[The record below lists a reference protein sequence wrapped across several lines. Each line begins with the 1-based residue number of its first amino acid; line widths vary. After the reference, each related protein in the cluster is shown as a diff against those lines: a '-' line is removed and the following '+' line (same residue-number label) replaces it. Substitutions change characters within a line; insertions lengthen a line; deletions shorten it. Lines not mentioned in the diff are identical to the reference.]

1 MLTFAGAYTALITPF
16 SRDGATVDLTR
27 LAEHIHFQAKGGVR
41 GIVPCGTTGEA
52 PTLEEHEHIAV
63 IECAVKTG
71 KPLGLQVIAGAG
83 SNSTSHAIHLHKLA
97 ASLGAHASLQVTPYY
112 NKPSQE
118 GIYQH
123 FMAIADSAELP
134 IVLYNIPGRAAVAIA
149 PETIERLS
157 KHPNIV
163 ALKEATGSMDS
174 ASEIRRRCSIVIL
187 SGDDSLTAS
196 FAAVGAVGVVS
207 VVSNIVP
214 DRVALLCRN
223 IASNDLAA
231 VRISHEKLFG
241 LSRGLLSLDVNPV
254 PLKCAME
261 LLGRDTGS
269 MRLPLV
275 RASEA
280 VRSTVA
286 ALLRDAQIEDAL
298 EVGGTG
304 NSTTARLEKSH
315 TSQNAGASL

>member
-16 SRDGATVDLTR
+16 SQDGTKVDLPR
-27 LAEHIHFQAKGGVR
+27 LAEHIHFQANGGVR

-63 IECAVKTG
+63 IECAIKIG

-83 SNSTSHAIHLHKLA
+83 SNSTSHAIRLHKLA

-134 IVLYNIPGRAAVAIA
+134 IVLYNIPGRAAVAIT

-214 DRVALLCRN
+214 ERVAQLCRD

-231 VRISHEKLFG
+231 VRNSHEKLFG

-269 MRLPLV
+269 VRLPLV
-275 RASEA
+275 RASES
-280 VRSTVA
+280 VRSTIA
-286 ALLRDAQIEDAL
+286 ALLRDAQIEDAH
-298 EVGGTG
+298 EIGK
-304 NSTTARLEKSH
+304 EKKP
-315 TSQNAGASL
+315 TVVRMNKAGKAGASL

>member
-16 SRDGATVDLTR
+16 SRDGATVDLPR

-71 KPLGLQVIAGAG
+71 RPLGLQVIAGAG

-134 IVLYNIPGRAAVAIA
+134 IVLYNIPGRAAVAIT

-214 DRVALLCRN
+214 ERVAQLCRD

-231 VRISHEKLFG
+231 VRNSHQKLFG

-269 MRLPLV
+269 VRLPLV
-275 RASEA
+275 RASES
-280 VRSTVA
+280 VRSTIA
-286 ALLRDAQIEDAL
+286 ALLRDAQIEDTQ
-298 EVGGTG
+298 EVEGKK
-304 NSTTARLEKSH
+304 NSTTAQQDKSH
-315 TSQNAGASL
+315 KAGASL

>member
-1 MLTFAGAYTALITPF
+1 MLKFPGAYTALITPF
-16 SRDGATVDLTR
+16 SQDGTKVDLPR

-71 KPLGLQVIAGAG
+71 RPLGLQVIAGAG

-134 IVLYNIPGRAAVAIA
+134 IVLYNIPGRAAVAIT

-214 DRVALLCRN
+214 ERVAQLCRN

-231 VRISHEKLFG
+231 VRNSHEKLFG

-269 MRLPLV
+269 VRLPLV
-275 RASEA
+275 RASES
-280 VRSTVA
+280 VRSTIA
-286 ALLRDAQIEDAL
+286 ALLRDAQIEDAQ
-298 EVGGTG
+298 EVGGKK
-304 NSTTARLEKSH
+304 NSTTAQQNKSH
-315 TSQNAGASL
+315 KAGASL

>member
-16 SRDGATVDLTR
+16 SRDGATVDLPR

-52 PTLEEHEHIAV
+52 PTLDEHEHIAV
-63 IECAVKTG
+63 VECAVKTG
-71 KPLGLQVIAGAG
+71 RPLGLQVIAGAG

-134 IVLYNIPGRAAVAIA
+134 IVLYNIPGRSAVVIT

-207 VVSNIVP
+207 VVSNLVP
-214 DRVALLCRN
+214 DRVAQLCRN
-223 IASNDLAA
+223 IANNDLAA
-231 VRISHEKLFG
+231 VRNSHENLFG

-269 MRLPLV
+269 VRLPLV
-275 RASEA
+275 RASDA
-280 VRSTVA
+280 IRSTIA
-286 ALLRDAQIEDAL
+286 TLIQEARISNAHEG
-298 EVGGTG
+298 ENVGGHEAASL
-304 NSTTARLEKSH
+304 NKSRK
-315 TSQNAGASL
+315 AGATL

>member
-16 SRDGATVDLTR
+16 SRDGATVDLLR

-71 KPLGLQVIAGAG
+71 RPLGLQVIAGAG
-83 SNSTSHAIHLHKLA
+83 SNSTLHAIHLHKLA

-134 IVLYNIPGRAAVAIA
+134 IVLYNIPGRAAVAIT

-214 DRVALLCRN
+214 DRVAQLCRD

-231 VRISHEKLFG
+231 VRNSHQKLFG

-269 MRLPLV
+269 VRLPLV
-275 RASEA
+275 RASES
-280 VRSTVA
+280 VRSTIA
-286 ALLRDAQIEDAL
+286 ALLRDAQIEDAQ
-298 EVGGTG
+298 EVGGKK
-304 NSTTARLEKSH
+304 NSTTAQQNKSH
-315 TSQNAGASL
+315 KAGASL